1 MKMKKIK
8 GLSILTLTGLAVL
21 GLSLSSCDKSENKK
35 DVYGLDNNGEV
46 AKLGNC
52 ELVFKDNSEIP
63 YVSLEDGVDWMSQV
77 RQTALKDKKYKY
89 EFKKDGGN
97 FVISNDTGAKCSINK
112 DTQTF
117 VYDDYDKFTSFS
129 TDIQKPLSLFPLSE
143 KNKAIKLVSGEY
155 TAGKKI
161 EISLKNYSKLDIYEK
176 NDKLYLPISVFNSL
190 LFNTGSNLNLAYNGT
205 NLFLI
210 AASTLVDT
218 SIIPVETDLAKK
230 FREGAAKEKI
240 SEEYLDYYYQS
251 LCLDFNINY
260 GLKDKFNDFD
270 TFVTSYDYK
279 KDLLNTDPKQ
289 IDNYTGIILSWLND
303 GHTALSNFSNYYPF
317 GDNKVDE
324 TKMNPVKKNLDEMD
338 AAFTKAKEKKNIEE
352 DGLYYSGDTVFV
364 TFKEFKAIDEDSL
377 YASKTSKDDDLGE
390 IGAELDKLLDSLTT
404 ANTAK
409 LFNKLYED
417 LTSGKYK
424 DTIKNIVIDLTANE
438 GGSAD
443 ALIYSLS
450 TLLGNVT
457 IDSVNSLTGGHS
469 KQVYKADMN
478 ADGSIDE
485 KDKSLSERGFKI
497 FFLDSQYSFSSANA
511 MPYIA
516 KLNNPN
522 VVTLGAKT
530 AGGPCALREVVT
542 PINSVIAASSL
553 NTLSKLEN
561 GKYVNIDDGIKADV
575 SLTEEQMIDRQYI
588 VENINKWSK

>member
-21 GLSLSSCDKSENKK
+21 GLSLSSCNKSENKK

-129 TDIQKPLSLFPLSE
+129 TDIQKPLALFPLSE

-210 AASTLVDT
+210 AGSTLVDT
-218 SIIPVETDLAKK
+218 SIIPVETDLAEK

-270 TFVTSYDYK
+270 TFVTTYDYK

-352 DGLYYSGDTVFV
+352 NGLDYSGDTVFV

-377 YASKTSKDDDLGE
+377 YAPKTSKDDELGE

-417 LTSGKYK
+417 LTSDKYK

-478 ADGSIDE
+478 ADGKIDE
-485 KDKSLSERGFKI
+485 KDKSLSEWGFKI

-530 AGGPCALREVVT
+530 AGGPCALRQVVT

-561 GKYVNIDDGIKADV
+561 GKYVNIDDGIKSDV

>member
-8 GLSILTLTGLAVL
+8 GLSIIALTGLAVL
-21 GLSLSSCDKSENKK
+21 GLSLSSCNKSENKK
-35 DVYGLDNNGEV
+35 DVYGLDDKGEV

-77 RQTALKDKKYKY
+77 RQTALKDKKYKF

-129 TDIQKPLSLFPLSE
+129 TDLQKPLALLPLSE
-143 KNKAIKLVSGEY
+143 KNKAIKLVSNDY

-161 EISLKNYSKLDIYEK
+161 EIGLKNYSKLDIYEK

-190 LFNTGSNLNLAYNGT
+190 LFNTGSNLNLEYNGT

-210 AASTLVDT
+210 AGSTLVDT
-218 SIIPVETDLAKK
+218 TIIPVETDLAKK

-270 TFVTSYDYK
+270 TFVTTYDYK
-279 KDLLNTDPKQ
+279 KNLLNTDPKQ
-289 IDNYTGIILSWLND
+289 IDNYTAIILSWLND

-317 GDNKVDE
+317 GDNKADE

-338 AAFTKAKEKKNIEE
+338 AAFNKAKEKKNIE
-352 DGLYYSGDTVFV
+352 DGLDYSGDTVFV
-364 TFKEFKAIDEDSL
+364 TFKEFKPVDEDFL
-377 YASKTSKDDDLGE
+377 YTPKTSKDDDLGE
-390 IGAELDKLLDSLTT
+390 IGAELDDLLDSLTT

-417 LTSGKYK
+417 LTSDKYK
-424 DTIKNIVIDLTANE
+424 NTIKNIVIDLTSND
-438 GGSAD
+438 GGAAD

-457 IDSVNSLTGGHS
+457 VDSVNSLTGGHS
-469 KQVYKADMN
+469 KQVYKADIN
-478 ADGSIDE
+478 ADGTIDE
-485 KDKSLSERGFKI
+485 KDKSLYELGFKI

-530 AGGPCALREVVT
+530 AGGPCALRQVVT

>member
-21 GLSLSSCDKSENKK
+21 GLSLSSCNKSENKK
-35 DVYGLDNNGEV
+35 DVYGLDDKGEV

-129 TDIQKPLSLFPLSE
+129 TDLQKPLALLPLSE
-143 KNKAIKLVSGEY
+143 KNKAIKLVSNDY

-161 EISLKNYSKLDIYEK
+161 EIGLKNYSKLDIYEK

-210 AASTLVDT
+210 AGSTLVDT
-218 SIIPVETDLAKK
+218 TIIPVETNLAKK

-270 TFVTSYDYK
+270 TFVTTYDYK

-289 IDNYTGIILSWLND
+289 IDNYTAIILSWLND

-317 GDNKVDE
+317 GDNQADE
-324 TKMNPVKKNLDEMD
+324 AKMNPVQKNLSEMD
-338 AAFTKAKEKKNIEE
+338 AAFNKAKEKKNIE
-352 DGLYYSGDTVFV
+352 DGLDYSGDTVFV
-364 TFKEFKAIDEDSL
+364 TFKEFKPVDEDFL
-377 YASKTSKDDDLGE
+377 YAPKTSKDDDLGE
-390 IGAELDKLLDSLTT
+390 IGAELDDLLDSLTT

-417 LTSGKYK
+417 LTIGKYK
-424 DTIKNIVIDLTANE
+424 NTIKNIVIDLTSND
-438 GGSAD
+438 GGAAD

-457 IDSVNSLTGGHS
+457 VDSVNSLTGGHS
-469 KQVYKADMN
+469 KQVYKADIN
-478 ADGSIDE
+478 ADGKIDE
-485 KDKSLSERGFKI
+485 KDKSLSELGFKI

-530 AGGPCALREVVT
+530 AGGPCALRQVVT

-588 VENINKWSK
+588 VANINKWSK

>member
-21 GLSLSSCDKSENKK
+21 GLSLSSCNKSENKK

-129 TDIQKPLSLFPLSE
+129 TDLQKPLALLPLSE
-143 KNKAIKLVSGEY
+143 KNKAIKLVSNEY

-161 EISLKNYSKLDIYEK
+161 EIGLKNYSKLDIYEK

-210 AASTLVDT
+210 AGSTLVDT

-270 TFVTSYDYK
+270 TFVTTYDYK

-289 IDNYTGIILSWLND
+289 IDNYTAIVLSWLND

-324 TKMNPVKKNLDEMD
+324 PKMNPVKKNLDEMD
-338 AAFTKAKEKKNIEE
+338 AAFTKAKEKKNIE
-352 DGLYYSGDTVFV
+352 DGLDYSGDTVFV
-364 TFKEFKAIDEDSL
+364 TFKEFKPVDEDFL
-377 YASKTSKDDDLGE
+377 YVPKTSKDDDLGE
-390 IGAELDKLLDSLTT
+390 LGAELDDLLDSLTT

-417 LTSGKYK
+417 LTSDKYK
-424 DTIKNIVIDLTANE
+424 NTIKNIVIDLTAND
-438 GGSAD
+438 GGAAD

-457 IDSVNSLTGGHS
+457 VDSVNSLTGGHS
-469 KQVYKADMN
+469 KQVYKADIN
-478 ADGSIDE
+478 ADGEINE
-485 KDKSLSERGFKI
+485 KDKPLSELGFKI

-530 AGGPCALREVVT
+530 AGGPCALRQVVT

-553 NTLSKLEN
+553 NTLSKLED

-575 SLTEEQMIDRQYI
+575 SLTEEQMIDRPYI
-588 VENINKWSK
+588 VANINKWSK

>member
-161 EISLKNYSKLDIYEK
+161 EVSLKNYSKLDIYEK

>member
-21 GLSLSSCDKSENKK
+21 GLSLSSCNKSENKK
-35 DVYGLDNNGEV
+35 DVYGLDDKGEV

-63 YVSLEDGVDWMSQV
+63 YVSLEDGVDWMSQI

-97 FVISNDTGAKCSINK
+97 FVISNDTGAKCTINK

-129 TDIQKPLSLFPLSE
+129 TDLQKPLALLPLSE
-143 KNKAIKLVSGEY
+143 KNKAIKLVSNEY

-161 EISLKNYSKLDIYEK
+161 EIGLKNYSKLDIYEK

-210 AASTLVDT
+210 AGSTLVDT

-270 TFVTSYDYK
+270 TFVTTYDYK

-289 IDNYTGIILSWLND
+289 IDNYTAIILSWLND

-324 TKMNPVKKNLDEMD
+324 AKMNPVKNNLAEMD
-338 AAFTKAKEKKNIEE
+338 AAFTKAKEKKNIE
-352 DGLYYSGDTVFV
+352 DGLDYSGDTVFV
-364 TFKEFKAIDEDSL
+364 TFKEFKPVDEDFL
-377 YASKTSKDDDLGE
+377 YAPKTSKDDDLGE
-390 IGAELDKLLDSLTT
+390 LGAELDDLLDSLTT

-417 LTSGKYK
+417 LTTGKYK
-424 DTIKNIVIDLTANE
+424 NTIKNIVIDLTSND
-438 GGSAD
+438 GGAAD

-457 IDSVNSLTGGHS
+457 VDSVNSLTGGHS
-469 KQVYKADMN
+469 KQVYKADIN
-478 ADGSIDE
+478 ADGEINE
-485 KDKSLSERGFKI
+485 KDKPLSELGFKI

-530 AGGPCALREVVT
+530 AGGPCALRQVVT

-553 NTLSKLEN
+553 NTLSKLED
-561 GKYVNIDDGIKADV
+561 GKYVNVDDGIKADV
-575 SLTEEQMIDRQYI
+575 NLTEEQMIDRQYI
-588 VENINKWSK
+588 VANINKWSK